1 LGADISFDAYG
12 DISGYHTYVG
22 EVKGSQFQ
30 FTDPI
35 TNEAVVAK
43 PTAPVESTE
52 ARINL
57 TSISTRTISPGEK
70 VSWNFEVTVQPGY
83 IKGIY
88 VTLIDS
94 QGQAR
99 RLFIDGSTQFKG
111 YVVDKAKTYNTDLT
125 LYTHSSLAPGSYS
138 IASFCL
144 EASKRDCVTDP
155 KYAKSYNPSKEN
167 RSVDLEKFSFQVKDI
182 GSNFQEK
189 PLQINKITGKKSAYS
204 PGEVM
209 SYEVEATGKMAF
221 DQANMSLNFGNNS
234 VNASCQKNYYSNC
247 SFVQDKDKGITK
259 ITFTFPIP
267 EDLPPGKFEISSIY
281 LSSSNASISTG
292 DTSINTTAAWTS
304 SFSYQNNVRDNILF
318 GKEYDE
324 EKYKLNYA
332 IGVWGGVG
340 ANLTREGTAV
350 SQNVLPPTGG
360 GGPNAGTTRTYN
372 YDTRFLTGEM
382 MYTARVLYKIAG
394 NPGYGQG
401 DILNSRTPQAA
412 IAFGYAYDPA
422 QNYLS
427 SIRSDIV
434 ERAFRQRVAAAY
446 NGRLLGGGIY
456 DFHTY
461 ELDFIAKYQGWS
473 IQAEGFYRDQ
483 NVRNANG
490 GTKPFDLGTI
500 PTSPLAVGPPV
511 ALGDAWGWY
520 VQVGKYV
527 IPRKLEVAVRY
538 GVHDPSIRQKKDLT
552 KELGIA
558 ISYSFDGTYN
568 NRLIL
573 DYSNITM
580 GSGGRAPDRFP
591 FENLPGFGL
600 DLVEN
605 RFNVQY
611 QFFF

>member
-1 LGADISFDAYG
+1 MR
-12 DISGYHTYVG
+12 ISGLIILLTMMISLTQAVPSWAVEEGQFVKKDGKWEYYSGEDPGLKYLYLKGVITEEEYGKGLKVIEAKERVTKPNFNIDVNNGLNVRVG
-22 EVKGSQFQ
+22 EKFLL
-30 FTDPI
+30 
-35 TNEAVVAK
+35 K
-43 PTAPVESTE
+43 L
-52 ARINL
+52 RLL
-57 TSISTRTISPGEK
+57 TQVR
-70 VSWNFEVTVQPGY
+70 
-83 IKGIY
+83 
-88 VTLIDS
+88 
-94 QGQAR
+94 
-99 RLFIDGSTQFKG
+99 
-111 YVVDKAKTYNTDLT
+111 
-125 LYTHSSLAPGSYS
+125 YTHSMYNEAWGTIGDSRNPEILGGQVEYRAFRYLSDSNKFSASSVQLQFMGHAFDPDLRYNFS
-138 IASFCL
+138 IAATQPAYDQEGGSGRFNL
-144 EASKRDCVTDP
+144 LDAYISSWHIPWATVQVGQQRVWFNRALIASNATTTFADP
-155 KYAKSYNPSKEN
+155 MIVQRVFASNLQGS
-167 RSVDLEKFSFQVKDI
+167 RDI
-182 GSNFQEK
+182 GIS
-189 PLQINKITGKKSAYS
+189 
-204 PGEVM
+204 
-209 SYEVEATGKMAF
+209 
-221 DQANMSLNFGNNS
+221 
-234 VNASCQKNYYSNC
+234 
-247 SFVQDKDKGITK
+247 
-259 ITFTFPIP
+259 
-267 EDLPPGKFEISSIY
+267 ISS
-281 LSSSNASISTG
+281 
-292 DTSINTTAAWTS
+292 
-304 SFSYQNNVRDNILF
+304 
-318 GKEYDE
+318 DE
-324 EKYKLNYA
+324 EKYKVNYA
-332 IGVWGGVG
+332 FGIWGGVG
-340 ANLTREGTAV
+340 SNLTREGTAV

-401 DILNSRTPQAA
+401 DILNSRTPQVA

-483 NVRNANG
+483 NVRNANA

-511 ALGDAWGWY
+511 SLGDAWGWY